1 METQNRK
8 PNNTDSSSASSKLTT
23 KKSLLNYCLRKYAKP
38 KVFKDTFSQD
48 TIYKNLAASFKHRPA
63 LKISQYT
70 MTLPKSIQCQIKSP
84 VRSPQL
90 NDSSEIPSIISL
102 NVVRHNSPTK
112 IRPSKKEKLKPMFK
126 RYAKDQGKMTIEGR
140 PCSRSSRTGYFDIK
154 TNENT
159 HKRAQSHDIRV
170 HVELRKNVNQSYL

>member
-8 PNNTDSSSASSKLTT
+8 PNSPDSQLPYSKPTT
-23 KKSLLNYCLRKYAKP
+23 KKNLLNYCLRKYAKP
-38 KVFKDTFSQD
+38 MVFKDTFSQD

-90 NDSSEIPSIISL
+90 DDSSEIPSILSL
-102 NVVRHNSPTK
+102 SVVRHNSPTK

-126 RYAKDQGKMTIEGR
+126 RYARDQGKITVEGR
-140 PCSRSSRTGYFDIK
+140 PCSRSSRGGYFDTK
-154 TNENT
+154 ANENA
-159 HKRAQSHDIRV
+159 HKRAQSHDIHI
-170 HVELRKNVNQSYL
+170 HVELRKNVN